1 MLKIHGRNNSS
12 NVQKVVWALDEMKVQ
27 YERIDAGGEFGI
39 VNEEPYLKMNPNA
52 RVPTLEEDDFILW
65 ESNAIV
71 DISQQNMVIKNFIQ
85 MIQKCV
91 QVPIVGWTGSKPP

>member
-39 VNEEPYLKMNPNA
+39 VNEDCLLYTSPSPRDKRQSRMPSSA
-52 RVPTLEEDDFILW
+52 
-65 ESNAIV
+65 
-71 DISQQNMVIKNFIQ
+71 
-85 MIQKCV
+85 
-91 QVPIVGWTGSKPP
+91 

>member
-52 RVPTLEEDDFILW
+52 RVPTMQEDDFILW

-71 DISQQNMVIKNFIQ
+71 DISLQNMVIKNSIQ
-85 MIQKCV
+85 MIQKCG

>member
-39 VNEEPYLKMNPNA
+39 VNEEPYLK
-52 RVPTLEEDDFILW
+52 
-65 ESNAIV
+65 
-71 DISQQNMVIKNFIQ
+71 
-85 MIQKCV
+85 
-91 QVPIVGWTGSKPP
+91 

>member
-1 MLKIHGRNNSS
+1 
-12 NVQKVVWALDEMKVQ
+12 MKVQ
-27 YERIDAGGEFGI
+27 YERIDAGGEFGA

-52 RVPTLEEDDFILW
+52 RVPTMQEDDFILW

-71 DISQQNMVIKNFIQ
+71 RYLAAKHGDKNSIQ

-91 QVPIVGWTGSKPP
+91 QVPIVGWTGNKPP